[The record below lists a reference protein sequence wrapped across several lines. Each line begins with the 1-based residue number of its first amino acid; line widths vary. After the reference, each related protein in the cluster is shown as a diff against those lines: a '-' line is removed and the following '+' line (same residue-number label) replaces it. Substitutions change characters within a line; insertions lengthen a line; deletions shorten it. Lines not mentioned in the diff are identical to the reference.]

1 VSIILPKIMVNSP
14 KYRFRIQKRN
24 VSVDVIEVLRVD
36 RPTVVFECILK
47 QITHPLCRNDFTPV
61 VYKMSIFQ
69 FKKLV
74 TNNIY
79 SIIENNP
86 HFFYNTDY
94 IHCSYRQK
102 KK

>member
-1 VSIILPKIMVNSP
+1 MVNSP